1 MSSEKGKR
9 IQYSATGWSIRIWA
23 KASSTTTAYKPP
35 GYPHSRR
42 SPSTTGSK
50 ASAAATTGSKAS
62 AAATTGSKAST
73 AATTGSKASAATTT
87 GSKASAAATNR
98 LKGLSSRQQ
107 QAQRPQQQQ
116 QQAQRPQQQQQQAQR
131 PQQQQ
136 QQAQRPQQQQQQAQ
150 RPQQQQ
156 QQAQR
161 PQQQQQQAQRPQQQQ
176 QKAQRPQQ
184 QQQQAQRPQQQQ
196 QQAQRPQQQQQQA
209 QRPQQQQQQ
218 AQKPDPPDFPTLE
231 GASQSQA
238 QRPPKDQ
245 SNKKKVEKPV
255 QKEISQSHSEQSQ
268 SSEALSNV
276 SSSEKDSS
284 KLIAKFSSCSIGNTR
299 AQYNIPRAASIK
311 EKMTKLGTL
320 GRKIKVRANHY
331 ELKLQVPEV
340 HQYQV
345 SYKLPWKRDLRKT
358 DSPLLFDVIE
368 KTKREIKVSP
378 ASIVFDGQYSMYSIH
393 KLPPNFVTKVS
404 VREIPEDA
412 REVEFEVTI
421 KHVDTIDISDSLK
434 DYLSPSSSRSK
445 CEMIAKSAQV
455 LNVILGMSA
464 QLSFT
469 TIGRSIYNPK
479 VKGCVHD
486 IESSGKSLW
495 QGTFVSVRFAWKP
508 FLNVDMANKPG
519 YSECPIEEFASKCCT
534 MRGRL
539 PRPDEVFRDYRSL
552 KTVEDELKG
561 LKVRFKR
568 PDNSLRDYRF
578 NKFVKSANEEKVEID
593 GKKMKIVDYY
603 QSQYNY
609 KLRYPNWPCL
619 HVGNPKA
626 TIYLPP
632 ELCILKTQACPNS
645 KKLSDVETANMIRKT
660 AVAPMDRKKIISTNL
675 KSLNDFFSKDK
686 YANEFGISM
695 SKDMTLI
702 NARVLDPPKLEY
714 NGGKTIGPRDGKWNA
729 ASLAFQSG
737 KALRNWA
744 LLDTIPLR
752 PNDSENFVNALY
764 QHGRTCGLEI
774 DFPKK
779 FTARGRDLNDVV
791 KQFKLAYQELS
802 KGSEKPQL
810 IMIFMD
816 NRGPMYAALKELGVL
831 SPQTIHNICLK
842 LNSKLGGTNQI
853 LPKSVRPQIMCRPVM
868 MVGADVTHPSP
879 DQRNKP
885 SIAAVVAS
893 YDPNASL
900 YNVQVRVQVSRKNNA
915 VCEVIIEMEDIMKKL
930 LMEDGVSEGQF
941 QDVLDKE
948 MSAIR
953 RACLSIDANYKPGV
967 TFLVAQKRHKT
978 RLFPE
983 NPNDGVGKMRN
994 IPPGTVVDTDIVHPT
1009 EYDFFLASHEGIQGT
1024 TKPTHYHLLW
1034 DDNNLSMDL
1043 LQTLTYYLCHL
1054 YSRCERSVS
1063 YPAPTYYAH
1072 LAAFRA
1078 RHHHNRLIDMNLS
1091 EDPKIALIFEG
1102 KSCKVTSRNGKK
1114 RRVNE
1119 GCFARMGFSN
1129 CYYRET
1135 RRKGH
1140 NPYGLTNF
1148 DSRQEFR
1155 YLNHGCHRDA
1165 KGY

>member
-1 MSSEKGKR
+1 MGKNKRKGKGSNT
-9 IQYSATGWSIRIWA
+9 QQQDG
-23 KASSTTTAYKPP
+23 ASGSGQRPP
-35 GYPHSRR
+35 QQQQLTSLLDIPTLGGAP
-42 SPSTTGSK
+42 
-50 ASAAATTGSKAS
+50 
-62 AAATTGSKAST
+62 
-73 AATTGSKASAATTT
+73 
-87 GSKASAAATNR
+87 
-98 LKGLSSRQQ
+98 QQ

-176 QKAQRPQQ
+176 QQAQRPQQQQQQAQRTQRPQQQQQQAQRPQQQQQQAQRPQQQQQQAQRPQQQQQQAQRPQQQQQQAQRPQQQQQQAQRPQQ

-268 SSEALSNV
+268 SSETLSNV

-368 KTKREIKVSP
+368 KTKRAIKVSP

-660 AVAPMDRKKIISTNL
+660 AVAPMDRKKNYKYYL

-702 NARVLDPPKLEY
+702 NARVLEPPKLEY

-764 QHGRTCGLEI
+764 QHGKTCGLEI
-774 DFPKK
+774 DFPKN

-816 NRGPMYAALKELGVL
+816 NRGPMYAALKELGDVELYIPTQFILKKNVMPHFKTGVL

-930 LMEDGVSEGQF
+930 LMEFYRKTASRKPEKIVFFRDGVSEGQF

-1091 EDPKIALIFEG
+1091 EDPKMLEKIQG
-1102 KSCKVTSRNGKK
+1102 
-1114 RRVNE
+1114 
-1119 GCFARMGFSN
+1119 MQ
-1129 CYYRET
+1129 
-1135 RRKGH
+1135 
-1140 NPYGLTNF
+1140 LTNYF
-1148 DSRQEFR
+1148 V
-1155 YLNHGCHRDA
+1155 
-1165 KGY
+1165 